1 MLRIS
6 AAEAAQP
13 ITPLCY
19 DDVAVGDQWRSP
31 PRTVQ
36 ESDVQA
42 FADLTGDRN
51 PLHLDEEF
59 ARQTPFGRPIVHGLL
74 GMSLVAG
81 LGSHSPCLD
90 TAVFVRV
97 VDWRFARP
105 LYAGDTVYV
114 KTTVIN
120 KSPPGRRRGL
130 VTWKRQL
137 INQHDE
143 VVQEGTTE
151 TWVQLHD
158 PSSPLPR

>member
-1 MLRIS
+1 MHRTL
-6 AAEAAQP
+6 AAEANSQD
-13 ITPLCY
+13 TPLY
-19 DDVAVGDQWRSP
+19 FDHLAVGDQWRSP
-31 PRTVQ
+31 DRTIQ
-36 ESDVQA
+36 EADVQA

-59 ARQTPFGRPIVHGLL
+59 ARHTPFGRPIAHGLL

-81 LGSHSPCLD
+81 LGSRSPWMD

-97 VDWRFARP
+97 VEWRFARP
-105 LYAGDTVYV
+105 LYVGDTVHV
-114 KTTVIN
+114 VTTVTQ
-120 KSPPGRRRGL
+120 KGPPGRRRGL

-151 TWVQLHD
+151 TLVLLHEAAHM
-158 PSSPLPR
+158 LPR